1 MPNVYARESS
11 LSNVIGRSDYIS
23 NPKRQEDILLHKK
36 DMHHSWQEYVAFE
49 KAHKKSANENI
60 QARESVVALPNEL
73 ADDLKKLE
81 YFCDRLAE
89 KMYGNHRDYEYAVHW
104 NHTRTNL
111 HVHFIYSERE
121 RSPEKKA
128 KIYKRDIWADPKT
141 GRTCSKNYPNA
152 ILRCKK
158 GEIQRDKQGNIK
170 YNTATF
176 SIKDKTYSRKS
187 WIETQRQLI
196 KEVFEEFHQEI
207 SLFNPQT
214 QLPQKKLTK
223 GASEAYIAYAKKYNQ
238 SVQLYNRQTAVIEKA
253 ELLVDEMNQMTDEF
267 SKNEKEMEVLQQKID
282 RQSRVRQLFSSNS
295 SQKARLTARKEQLVS
310 SLSNYGNQLKTLFKG
325 VLTKDL
331 HFDYAPVKEWVSIFT
346 KQLTALKEK
355 HKELRKLLFAQ
366 RTFTKAKQWFA
377 QENKRK
383 SPPVIE
389 IPLTKKL
396 NQYEKQAQQLNA
408 QRSRNRKERDSG
420 LSR

>member
-11 LSNVIGRSDYIS
+11 LNNVIGRSDYIS

-49 KAHKKSANENI
+49 KSHKKSANENI

-81 YFCDRLAE
+81 HFCDRLAE
-89 KMYGNHRDYEYAVHW
+89 KMYGNNRDYEYAVHW
-104 NHTRTNL
+104 NKTRTNL
-111 HVHFIYSERE
+111 HVHFIYTERE
-121 RSPEKKA
+121 RNSERQA
-128 KIYKRDIWADPKT
+128 KTYKRDIWADPKT
-141 GRTCSKNYPNA
+141 GRTCSKDHPNA
-152 ILRCKK
+152 LLRCKK
-158 GEIQRDKQGNIK
+158 GAIQKDKQGNIK
-170 YNTATF
+170 YDTATF

-196 KEVFEEFHQEI
+196 KEVFQEFNQEI

-223 GASEAYIAYAKKYNQ
+223 GASEAYITYAKKYNQ
-238 SVQLYNRQTAVIEKA
+238 SVRLYNRQIAVIEKA
-253 ELLVDEMNQMTDEF
+253 EPLVDAMEKINDEF
-267 SKNEKEMEVLQQKID
+267 FKNAKEMEDLQQKIY
-282 RQSRVRQLFSSNS
+282 RQSRVRQLFSSNL
-295 SQKARLTARKEQLVS
+295 SQKARLTACKEQLVS
-310 SLSNYGNQLKTLFKG
+310 SLRDYGNQLKTLFKG
-325 VLTKDL
+325 VLTKEL

-346 KQLTALKEK
+346 KQLMALKGK
-355 HKELRKLLFAQ
+355 NKELREQIFSQ
-366 RTFTKAKQWFA
+366 RTFTKAKEWA
-377 QENKRK
+377 IQEKERK
-383 SPPVIE
+383 SPPVVE

-396 NQYEKQAQQLNA
+396 DQYEKQAKQLNV
-408 QRSRNRKERDSG
+408 QRSQNRKTQDKG

>member
-11 LSNVIGRSDYIS
+11 LNNVVGRSDYIS

-36 DMHHSWQEYVAFE
+36 NMHHSWQEYVAFE

-60 QARESVVALPNEL
+60 QARETVVALPNEL
-73 ADDLKKLE
+73 ADDSKKLE
-81 YFCDRLAE
+81 HFCDRLAE
-89 KMYGNHRDYEYAVHW
+89 KMYGIHRDYEYAVHW

-121 RSPEKKA
+121 RNPEKQA
-128 KIYKRDIWADPKT
+128 KTYKRDIWADPKT
-141 GRTCSKNYPNA
+141 GRTCSKNHPNA

-158 GEIQRDKQGNIK
+158 GEIQKDKQGNIK
-170 YNTATF
+170 YDTATF

-196 KEVFEEFHQEI
+196 KEVFQEFHQEI

-238 SVQLYNRQTAVIEKA
+238 SVRLYNRQTAVIEKA
-253 ELLVDEMNQMTDEF
+253 EPLVDEMNQMTDEF
-267 SKNEKEMEVLQQKID
+267 SKNEKEMAAFQQKID

-295 SQKARLTARKEQLVS
+295 RQKARLTARKEKLVS
-310 SLSNYGNQLKTLFKG
+310 SLVNYGNQLRTLFKG
-325 VLTKDL
+325 VLTSEL
-331 HFDYAPVKEWVSIFT
+331 HFDYAPVTEWVSIFT

-355 HKELRKLLFAQ
+355 HKELRKQLFDQ

-377 QENKRK
+377 QENKQK

-396 NQYEKQAQQLNA
+396 DQYEKQAQQLNA

>member
-11 LSNVIGRSDYIS
+11 LNHVIGRSDYIS
-23 NPKRQEDILLHKK
+23 NPKRQEDILLHKNN
-36 DMHHSWQEYVAFE
+36 MHHSWQEYVAFE

-60 QARESVVALPNEL
+60 QARETVVALPNEL
-73 ADDLKKLE
+73 ADDSKKLE
-81 YFCDRLAE
+81 HFCDRLAE
-89 KMYGNHRDYEYAVHW
+89 KMYGNNRDYEYAVHW
-104 NHTRTNL
+104 NQTRTNL

-121 RSPEKKA
+121 RQPEKQVKT
-128 KIYKRDIWADPKT
+128 YKRDIWADSKT
-141 GRTCSKNYPNA
+141 GRTCSKDHPNA
-152 ILRCKK
+152 VLRCKK
-158 GEIQRDKQGNIK
+158 GAIQKDKQGNIK
-170 YNTATF
+170 YDTATF
-176 SIKDKTYSRKS
+176 SIKDKTYSGKS

-196 KEVFEEFHQEI
+196 KEVFEEFNQEI

-238 SVQLYNRQTAVIEKA
+238 SVRLYNRQIAVIEKA
-253 ELLVDEMNQMTDEF
+253 EPLVDEMNQMNDEF

-282 RQSRVRQLFSSNS
+282 RQSKVRQLFSSNS
-295 SQKARLTARKEQLVS
+295 SQKARLMTRTEQLVS

-325 VLTKDL
+325 VLTKEL

-346 KQLTALKEK
+346 KQLTVLKEK
-355 HKELRKLLFAQ
+355 NKELRKELLAQ
-366 RTFTKAKQWFA
+366 RTFTKAKEWLI
-377 QENKRK
+377 QEKERK
-383 SPPVIE
+383 SPPVVE

-396 NQYEKQAQQLNA
+396 DHYEKQAQQLNG